1 MECTSFLGIWR
12 GLFRSGKKAE
22 QLATS
27 PSNHIPFNLGAASV
41 VLASAWEDCE
51 EEIALSPQ
59 FQKEPSTLQEF
70 LEFLLQHHKKIDKKI
85 HEFLLQLPRVL
96 VCHAVELDAQNK
108 KWKVVSTKA
117 ACMPINTRRV
127 PFGKGG
133 WLLSINTGKK

>member
-51 EEIALSPQ
+51 REIALSPQ
-59 FQKEPSTLQEF
+59 FQKEPSTLQDF
-70 LEFLLQHHKKIDKKI
+70 LEFLLQHHKKIDTQI
-85 HEFLLQLPRVL
+85 